1 MDATLET
8 LTLSFPA
15 DDLKLV
21 KDLAKKFG
29 WKLSRKKKTGI
40 GEAIDDIKQGRV
52 YGPYTNAKEML
63 KDMGVK
69 HV

>member
-8 LTLSFPA
+8 LSLSFPA

-21 KDLAKKFG
+21 KELAKKFG

-40 GEAIDDIKQGRV
+40 EEALDDIKQGRI
-52 YGPYTNAKEML
+52 YGPYTNAEEMF
-63 KDMGVK
+63 KAMGVK

>member
-8 LTLSFPA
+8 LSLSFPA

-29 WKLSRKKKTGI
+29 WKLSRIKKTGI
-40 GEAIDDIKQGRV
+40 EEAIDDIKQGRV
-52 YGPYTNAKEML
+52 YGPYTNAEEML

>member
-8 LTLSFPA
+8 LSLSFPA

-29 WKLSRKKKTGI
+29 GKLSRIKKTGI
-40 GEAIDDIKQGRV
+40 EEAIDDIKQGRV
-52 YGPYTNAKEML
+52 YGPYTNAEEML

>member
-1 MDATLET
+1 MDA
-8 LTLSFPA
+8 
-15 DDLKLV
+15 

-29 WKLSRKKKTGI
+29 WKLSRIKKTGI
-40 GEAIDDIKQGRV
+40 EEAIDDIKQGRV
-52 YGPYTNAKEML
+52 YGPYTNAEEML